1 MAQLI
6 SVFKQRIRLVNGGIE
21 VEAVMVWD
29 AQLRMLQPYALPNDM
44 SKWAIDHNIMA
55 REKKFDERIVRDDV
69 HRPICFMVT
78 MPSGAYDEVD
88 EVFRLTEVG
97 GLELYPLPNDWDWEL
112 ADGGGSIF
120 DRELWVIERK
130 AHDFDP
136 EPMFVTATYEDALQ
150 YWQDHCTCEND
161 DFYRMRKVSA

>member
-29 AQLRMLQPYALPNDM
+29 AQFRMLQPYALPNDM
-44 SKWAIDHNIMA
+44 HKFMIDLNDAAQING
-55 REKKFDERIVRDDV
+55 FDERIMLDEV
-69 HRPICFMVT
+69 HQPSCYMVT
-78 MPSGAYDEVD
+78 LPNGSYDEVD
-88 EVFRLTEVG
+88 LVMELTRVG
-97 GLELYPLPNDWDWEL
+97 GLELYPLPNDWDWKL

-136 EPMFVTATYEDALQ
+136 EPVFVTATYEDALQ